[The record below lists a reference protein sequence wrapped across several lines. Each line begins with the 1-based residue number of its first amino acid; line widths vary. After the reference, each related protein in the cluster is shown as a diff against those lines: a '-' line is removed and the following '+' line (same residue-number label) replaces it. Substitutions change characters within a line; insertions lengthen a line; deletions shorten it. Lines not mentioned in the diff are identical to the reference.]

1 MIHYFTQYKTAVI
14 EPPFCLSLTIPLL
27 NLQAVTL
34 RQGCFATKWVPAHEM
49 GCCATKWV
57 AAQRNGRCA
66 RDGCF
71 ARNGRPHRQFSIL
84 NSQFSI
90 TPHSPFTVHP
100 SPNSQFSI
108 TPRVHRSLFT
118 LHPSLFTLHR
128 SPFTQFSILNY
139 PPCSPFTF
147 HPSLS
152 KNFLTLQRRIPICL

>member
-71 ARNGRPHRQFSIL
+71 TRDGCFATKWATASSIL

-90 TPHSPFTVHP
+90 LNYPHSPFTVHP
-100 SPNSQFSI
+100 SPILNSQLPPVF
-108 TPRVHRSLFT
+108 TVHRFT

-147 HPSLS
+147 HPHFQKTS
-152 KNFLTLQRRIPICL
+152 